1 MRRAHPGVAL
11 GSLALALF
19 AGAAGHRSFPD
30 TAPNDPDYDR
40 WERGVD
46 SSSFYDEQWNLYSFT
61 PRGVALTRQ
70 ASGISA
76 DLAWRISTG
85 RRDVTVA
92 ILDSGIRWDERELVN
107 QLYLNRGELPE
118 PQDAAGRS
126 TPGVYDLNGDGVFN
140 IQDYAADRRF
150 SDVNGNGILDPGD
163 LISLASDGVD
173 SDGNGYVDDIC
184 GWDVFEQDNDPFD
197 DTHFNHGTGRA
208 KEAVAEGNNGIGGIG
223 VAPHASL
230 LPVRIGDSF
239 VVDVTDYAQGVLFAV
254 DSGAQVVAAAVGSVD
269 NTGFARAAVEYA
281 HRKGAVLISSA
292 ADENSFHHNYPSNYD
307 PAVSVKAIVPD
318 SFVSPVESTLAPLTT
333 TFEHHSGCANFGP
346 HIELAVPS
354 ESCSSGATGIAG
366 GAAALIV
373 SRGKDLVDQGLL
385 SAPLTADEVKQI
397 ATLSA
402 DDVFDERAEHTPRLY
417 PSQPGWDQY
426 FGYGRLNARA
436 ALDRVAPGAIPPEAD
451 LRGPDWYA
459 TLDPVKTPAIEISG
473 RVAARRAGS
482 YRYIVDYGVGV
493 EPREEDFVP
502 IRVSGPRTAPRSGR
516 LASWNIRSFLP
527 FARRIP
533 VAPNDFTVTLRLR
546 VVDDHGRKAEDRHTV
561 FIHHDRDLHP
571 GFPLALGASGESSPA
586 LADLDG
592 DGAAEIIVATADGMV
607 AAIRGDGTMLPGW
620 PVFTDLIPSLDP
632 EAPHNYLQ
640 APAYREGGVGPAH
653 GSIIGSVAVGDVNGS
668 GRPQVVVADLEGK
681 VYAWDRKGRRLRGF
695 PVSTHPE
702 FSRPVD
708 RGPKNVV
715 DHGIAGAPALGDL
728 DGDGVLDIV
737 VGAMDQHLYA
747 WKGDGTAVP
756 GWPVLVRDAN
766 AAEPVG
772 ARIVSS
778 PAVGDLDG
786 DGSLDVVVGTN
797 EIYGTSGRL
806 YAFRSNGALRPGWPV
821 RVPSFDPEGPDVL
834 PLVGQGVPSAPALA
848 DVDGDG
854 KLEVGIAAVA
864 GPVVLYRADGR
875 RYAVLKSGRN
885 DFGSASRAT
894 DGPSLSAITS
904 GAFGDIDGDGRLDFA
919 AGTAGL
925 RVALTALL
933 NGLRMPY
940 EHHLSAWN
948 AATGD
953 YLPSFPVPVE
963 DFQFFISPAI
973 ADLDGDGRPELITG
987 TGGYLVH
994 AFDHRGR
1001 EPGGWPKF
1009 TGHWLAASAAVGD
1022 VDGDGKLEVVINSR
1036 EGMLFVWDTKGPVQV
1051 GGRSALPWPKFHHDL
1066 RNTGNFNSECD
1077 ALRSASGVVER
1088 HAPE

>member
-1 MRRAHPGVAL
+1 MRRVSPAVAL
-11 GSLALALF
+11 GVLALTVL
-19 AGAAGHRSFPD
+19 AGATGPRSFPD

-40 WERGVD
+40 WERGID

-61 PRGVALTRQ
+61 PRGVRLTRQ

-76 DLAWRISTG
+76 DLAWKISTG
-85 RRDVTVA
+85 RRDVVVA
-92 ILDSGIRWDERELVN
+92 ILDSGIRWHERELVN
-107 QLYLNRGELPE
+107 QFYLNRGELPE
-118 PQDAAGRS
+118 PQDASGHS

-150 SDVNGNGILDPGD
+150 WDFNGNGILDPGD
-163 LISLASDGVD
+163 LIALASDGVD
-173 SDGNGYVDDIC
+173 GDGNGYVDDIC
-184 GWDVFEQDNDPFD
+184 GWDFFEGDNDPFD
-197 DTHFNHGTGRA
+197 DTFFNHGTGRA

-254 DSGAQVVAAAVGSVD
+254 DSGAQVVAAAVGSVN
-269 NTGFARAAVEYA
+269 NTAFARAAVEYA
-281 HRKGAVLISSA
+281 HRKGAVLIASA

-318 SFVSPVESTLAPLTT
+318 SFVSPIESRLASLTT
-333 TFEHHSGCANFGP
+333 TFQQHSGCANFGP

-354 ESCSSGATGIAG
+354 DSCSSGATGIG
-366 GAAALIV
+366 GGVVALIV
-373 SRGKDLVDQGLL
+373 SRGKDLVDRGLL
-385 SAPLTADEVKQI
+385 PAPLTADEVKQI

-402 DDVFDERAEHTPRLY
+402 DDVFDQRSNHRARLY

-426 FGYGRLNARA
+426 YGYGRVNARA
-436 ALDRVAPGAIPPEAD
+436 ALDRAAPGSIPPEAD

-459 TLDPVKTPAIEISG
+459 TLDPAKDSVVDISG
-473 RVAARRAGS
+473 TVAARRAAS
-482 YRYIVDYGVGV
+482 YRYTVEYGVGV
-493 EPREEDFVP
+493 EPREEDFVA
-502 IRVSGPRTAPRSGR
+502 IRVSGRRTEPVTGT
-516 LASWNIRSFLP
+516 LASWDISSFLA

-533 VAPNDFTVTLRLR
+533 AAPNDFTVTLRLR
-546 VVDDHGRKAEDRHTV
+546 VIDENGRNAEDRHTV
-561 FIHHDRDLHP
+561 FIHHDPDLHP

-620 PVFTDLIPSLDP
+620 PVFTDLIPSVDP
-632 EAPHNYLQ
+632 HAPHNYLQ
-640 APAYREGGVGPAH
+640 APAYKEGGVGPVHA
-653 GSIIGSVAVGDVNGS
+653 SLIGSVAVGDVNGS
-668 GRPQVVVADLEGK
+668 GHPQVVVADLEGK
-681 VYAWDRKGRRLRGF
+681 VYVWDRAGRRVAGF
-695 PVSTHPE
+695 PVSTDPA
-702 FSRPVD
+702 FSRPAD
-708 RGPKNVV
+708 RGEKNVV
-715 DHGIAGAPALGDL
+715 DGGIGGAPVLGDL

-747 WKGDGTAVP
+747 WKGDGTPVR
-756 GWPVLVRDAN
+756 GWPVLVRDPD
-766 AAEPVG
+766 AAEPLG
-772 ARIVSS
+772 ARIIST

-786 DGSLDVVVGTN
+786 DGKLDVVVGTN
-797 EIYGTSGRL
+797 EIYGTRGRL
-806 YAFRSNGALRPGWPV
+806 YAFRSNGALRRGWPV
-821 RVPSFDPEGPDVL
+821 RVPSFSPDGPDVL

-854 KLEVGIAAVA
+854 QLEVGIAAVA

-875 RYAVLKSGRN
+875 RLTTLKSARK
-885 DFGSASRAT
+885 DFGPGSRAT

-904 GAFGDIDGDGRLDFA
+904 GAFGDIDGDGQLDFA
-919 AGTAGL
+919 AGAAGF
-925 RVALTALL
+925 RAALTELL
-933 NGLRMPY
+933 NGIRMPY

-953 YLPSFPVPVE
+953 YLSAFPVPVE

-973 ADLDGDGRPELITG
+973 ADLDGDGRPEVITG

-994 AFDHRGR
+994 AVDHLGR
-1001 EPGGWPKF
+1001 EPKGWPKF

-1022 VDGDGKLEVVINSR
+1022 TDGDGRLEVVINSR
-1036 EGMLFVWDTKGPVQV
+1036 EGMLFVWDADGPVKV
-1051 GGRSALPWPKFHHDL
+1051 GGRSALQWPKFHHDL
-1066 RNTGNFNSECD
+1066 RNSGNYNSPFN
-1077 ALRSASGVVER
+1077 
-1088 HAPE
+1088 